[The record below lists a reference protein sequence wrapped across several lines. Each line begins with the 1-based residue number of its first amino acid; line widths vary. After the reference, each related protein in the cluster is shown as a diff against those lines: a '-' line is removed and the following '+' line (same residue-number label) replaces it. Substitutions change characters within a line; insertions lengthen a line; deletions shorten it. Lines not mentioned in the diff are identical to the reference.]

1 VKRPPIGYC
10 ILLLN
15 NIIKKYKKKLYKL
28 VTYRVLSGII
38 GMVNISYIAYNYSIS
53 KQLDVYFL
61 IITIFGFFTAT
72 LNLAFRG
79 NLTQYLIN
87 SGTSSRLKNRSL
99 NVYNYFKKMRTIT
112 VCLSLISMVIILL
125 NERALINKFMV
136 QTEVVYLVL
145 LMLPTL
151 YIGVYT
157 EIVSS
162 IYNANRIFIFFERAD
177 LIRVLVNLIIIVAIN
192 YHYESVLSLG
202 IAFLV
207 SNFVYYF
214 IINKNFEKRFVKSDC
229 EIVEKEEIPQSLKK
243 YNTYFSAA
251 IPGISNILI
260 QTLAFI
266 SGPGLLSL
274 YTYILRF
281 LYPINIYLKSSIS
294 LIYPTWVRLS
304 HKNKNLMLMSS
315 FNQVRRWL
323 IVGHLFALIFSLIF
337 VYTTNLHENF
347 NSMFEG
353 QYMLI
358 ISGLLCVFYLQSD
371 LTVKARLFQAL
382 NNHNIIHN
390 IRLLTLFLLTI
401 SFIMINTTEYKTP
414 FYICSLLITNL
425 SIFIYCRFHLQ
436 NIFRR

>member
-1 VKRPPIGYC
+1 MKRPPIGYC